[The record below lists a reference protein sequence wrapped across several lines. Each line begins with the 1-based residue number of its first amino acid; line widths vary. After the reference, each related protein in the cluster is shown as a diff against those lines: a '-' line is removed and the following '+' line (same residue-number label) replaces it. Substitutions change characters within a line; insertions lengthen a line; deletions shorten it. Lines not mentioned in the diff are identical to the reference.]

1 MLCFFLGGGE
11 GGGRKLVNVIP
22 MSIGSRSHFLVVK
35 YWYRTQCCAALQRIL
50 RDILCNIVQ
59 YVFFTAAQ
67 QSFQSH
73 LFCILQA
80 RYALITRSESMHGL
94 S

>member
-1 MLCFFLGGGE
+1 MQGCVSADMACLPMVSILSSSHHAMFFFGGGE

-59 YVFFTAAQ
+59 YVFFTAA
-67 QSFQSH
+67 
-73 LFCILQA
+73 
-80 RYALITRSESMHGL
+80 
-94 S
+94 